1 MRGADVTKYL
11 ALYGLTAVVFFAI
24 DFVWLTLATSR
35 IYEPYIGDLLLERPN
50 LPVAAA
56 FYLLYVIGVLVLAS
70 IPGYDKAS
78 LADAIMRGAL
88 LGLLAYGTYDLTN
101 LATLKGWAWQ
111 VSAIDMVWGM
121 TLTGTVAAAGY
132 AFARWLQV

>member
-1 MRGADVTKYL
+1 MTKYL

-24 DFVWLTLATSR
+24 DFVWLSLATSR
-35 IYEPYIGDLLLERPN
+35 IYAPYIGDLLLERPN

-70 IPGYDKAS
+70 LPGYEKSS
-78 LADAIMRGAL
+78 LADAVMRGAIF
-88 LGLLAYGTYDLTN
+88 GLLAYGTYDLTN

-132 AFARWLQV
+132 WIARLLNV

>member
-1 MRGADVTKYL
+1 MRYL
-11 ALYGLTAVVFFAI
+11 GLYGLTAAAFFAL
-24 DFVWLTLATSR
+24 DFAWLTFATQR
-35 IYEPYIGDLLLERPN
+35 VYQPFIGELLRDKPN

-70 IPGYDKAS
+70 LPGHEKGS
-78 LADAIMRGAL
+78 LTVALVRGGL

-111 VSAIDMVWGM
+111 ISAIDMVWG
-121 TLTGTVAAAGY
+121 TVLTGTVAVVGYLVAG
-132 AFARWLQV
+132 WLRI